1 MPIAN
6 CYINTKI
13 PAKTDFNSIVA
24 EWSDKIGASPNDV
37 TINVFTD
44 FVQYGNKDAVMV
56 NLFLPSLWSKQEIEN
71 IQSSLSGLLEKHLG
85 IEPDQVF
92 IMTSIIQSGH
102 VFSDGKTENW

>member
-6 CYINTKI
+6 CYINTEI
-13 PAKTDFNSIVA
+13 PDKTDFNKLA
-24 EWSDKIGASPNDV
+24 LEWSDKIGASPEDI

-71 IQSSLSGLLEKHLG
+71 IQSSLSGLLEKHIG

>member
-13 PAKTDFNSIVA
+13 PEKTDFNKIVL
-24 EWSDKIGASPNDV
+24 EWSDKIGASPQDI
-37 TINVFTD
+37 TLNVFTD
-44 FVQYGNKDAVMV
+44 FVQYGNKDAAMV
-56 NLFLPSLWSKQEIEN
+56 NLYLPSLWPQQDVEN
-71 IQSSLSGLLEKHLG
+71 IQSSLSGLLEKYLK

-102 VFSDGKTENW
+102 VFSDGKTERW